1 MKFSLILAMLL
12 CLCCTFVAA
21 EEEPVFVDNVTVEH
35 VKGHTY
41 KITVSGNAP
50 NPGYKNIRLVP
61 HTYMVAPESW
71 EIVVLADAPK
81 GGGMMIQ
88 VLKPYTVSME
98 HTFSD
103 VTKSVTI
110 IGRARR
116 VEKKLE
122 SKEATPPQ
130 KRIKEAIHGIKIK
143 DGNVVFSVLSGGC
156 TKKEHFVCEVSKGQI
171 PAITLYR
178 TTPDHCEMV
187 PHVIEISFSKKELG
201 LKAFNFTI
209 KNEFTFVK

>member
-1 MKFSLILAMLL
+1 MKFSLILVMLL
-12 CLCCTFVAA
+12 SLCCMFVAA
-21 EEEPVFVDNVTVEH
+21 EEEPVFVDSVTVEH

-50 NPGYKNIRLVP
+50 NPGYTNVRLVP

-71 EIVVLADAPK
+71 EIVVLADPPK

-88 VLKPYTVSME
+88 VLKPYTVSLE

-116 VEKKLE
+116 VEKKLGA
-122 SKEATPPQ
+122 KKATPPK
-130 KRIKEAIHGIKIK
+130 KRVKEAIYGVKVK
-143 DGNVVFSVLSGGC
+143 DGNVIFSVLSGGC
-156 TKKEHFVCEVSKGQI
+156 TKKEHFECQVGDGKV

-178 TTPDHCEMV
+178 TTPDYCEMV
-187 PHVIEISFSKKELG
+187 PHVVEISFSKKELG
-201 LKAFNFTI
+201 LKAFNFVI